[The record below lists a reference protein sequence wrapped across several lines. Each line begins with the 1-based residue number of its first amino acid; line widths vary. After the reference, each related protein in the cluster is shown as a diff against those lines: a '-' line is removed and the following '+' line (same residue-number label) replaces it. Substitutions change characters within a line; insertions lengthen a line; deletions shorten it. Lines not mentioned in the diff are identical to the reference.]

1 MNREDLIKKIY
12 NAGKIDKITYGEII
26 GNLKGNLIGDLLSQ
40 SFLLTLQEIDS
51 SVYKYHAPMDIDEV
65 VPLEKITL
73 LFNYQDCS
81 DHNEQKSIFLATN
94 PNNLILAKNHTLRK
108 IDLFFNKPR
117 FIDSSF
123 DLEIKNFT
131 KGFIKEFFKYKINLL
146 IKNFNK

>member
-1 MNREDLIKKIY
+1 MNRKDLIKKIY
-12 NAGKIDKITYGEII
+12 NDGKIDKMTFGETIE
-26 GNLKGNLIGDLLSQ
+26 NLKENSIEDLRSQ

-51 SVYKYHAPMDIDEV
+51 SVFKYYPPMDVDEIV
-65 VPLEKITL
+65 RLEKITL
-73 LFNYQDCS
+73 LFNYEDCI
-81 DHNEQKSIFLATN
+81 DYNEKSSIFLATN

-117 FIDSSF
+117 FINSSF